1 MGWDSCRVQCVI
13 PISGRQWGGM
23 GQLSCS
29 VCNINIWE
37 TVGWDGKDT
46 EGAELVT
53 GEKGLGWRLQ
63 MGFKQ
68 AVCSVVIGQ
77 CSDGEREIC

>member
-13 PISGRQWGGM
+13 SISGRQWGGM

-37 TVGWDGKDT
+37 TVGWDGT
-46 EGAELVT
+46 
-53 GEKGLGWRLQ
+53 
-63 MGFKQ
+63 
-68 AVCSVVIGQ
+68 AVVFSV
-77 CSDGEREIC
+77 